1 MRKFSNLNKLRLIT
15 IECVCVFPT
24 SMFLLRWKV
33 YQNIWMDHNDMN
45 GFRDKGRE
53 ILFRL
58 VFYIRRQ
65 RNLNGSF
72 VFNVQAINIYH
83 LFSFSVISQMMGILV
98 RFCYQ
103 MLHLLRAPFTWFFNY
118 SIEQPRPMILALR
131 MTFGNS
137 HVLRCFCTNKLLI
150 DCASNGL

>member
-1 MRKFSNLNKLRLIT
+1 MASE
-15 IECVCVFPT
+15 IE
-24 SMFLLRWKV
+24 K
-33 YQNIWMDHNDMN
+33 
-45 GFRDKGRE
+45 E

-103 MLHLLRAPFTWFFNY
+103 MLHLLRAPFTLQLFHRATKTNDTRTANDIRQF
-118 SIEQPRPMILALR
+118 PCFAL
-131 MTFGNS
+131 F
-137 HVLRCFCTNKLLI
+137 LYK
-150 DCASNGL
+150 